1 MILPSFLDCLSD
13 FFFYENKCHENAS
26 VIVGEMIADGVFK
39 NKASIANQTLKSL
52 FISFMMSLCFC
63 CFQFEKKKKIQK
75 TSFLEISF
83 GFKSLLK
90 MSRA

>member
-1 MILPSFLDCLSD
+1 MMILPSFLDCLSD
-13 FFFYENKCHENAS
+13 FFFFYENKCQENAS

-63 CFQFEKKKKIQK
+63 CFQFEKKKRFRKLH
-75 TSFLEISF
+75 FLRF
-83 GFKSLLK
+83 HLV
-90 MSRA
+90 SRVC

>member
-1 MILPSFLDCLSD
+1 MTESLEGSNDDLTFLSRLPVG

-63 CFQFEKKKKIQK
+63 CFQFEKKKD
-75 TSFLEISF
+75 SENFIS
-83 GFKSLLK
+83 
-90 MSRA
+90 